1 MESNQLQVAIV
12 VEKNNEKTIN
22 KEGINKEVISKEVIS
37 KEVSEFMVAQMK
49 YDRKD
54 IRHKFTYINK

>member
-22 KEGINKEVISKEVIS
+22 KEGINKEDIS